1 MQRKPNIILIN
12 ADDLGYGDLGC
23 YGSTVN
29 DTPHLDR
36 MAAGGLRLT
45 DFYQASPVCSPSRA
59 AMMTGCYPPRV
70 GINKVLFPGEAIGLH
85 PDEVTIAKMLK
96 GAGYATMHIG
106 KWHCGDQPEFLPTS
120 HGFDHYYGIP
130 YSNDMGR
137 QDAKDGK
144 VWPAF
149 ENIPPLPLLL
159 DEEVIE
165 AQPDQAT
172 LTGRYTEQAIRFIR
186 AHQDGPFFLYLAHF
200 HVHLPHYAP
209 ERFMK
214 ESRNGRFG
222 GSLACM
228 DWSCGVILHELSR
241 LGIDKDT
248 LVIFTSD
255 NGARITEGGSNAP
268 LRGAKASTW
277 EGGMRVPCILYQPGT
292 IQPGVCDGLATGMD
306 FLPTFA
312 SLSGA
317 PLPQGST
324 LDGVDMAPL
333 LTGGQSNRDTFFY
346 YMKDWLCA
354 VRHGPWKLHVRHKKA
369 GTWLETEP
377 VQELYNLNDDIG
389 ETVNMYE
396 DHPDVV
402 ERLLSL
408 LAECRAELGDG
419 TTGIEGT
426 GVRPVG
432 RVENPAPLTQF
443 DPEHPYY
450 IASYDLTERG

>member
-1 MQRKPNIILIN
+1 MKQPNIILIN

-29 DTPHLDR
+29 DTPHLDK

-45 DFYQASPVCSPSRA
+45 NFYQASPVCSPSRA

-70 GINKVLFPGEAIGLH
+70 GMNKVLFPGEGIGLN
-85 PDEVTIAKMLK
+85 PSEVTIAKMLK
-96 GAGYATMHIG
+96 NAGYATMHIG
-106 KWHCGDQPEFLPTS
+106 KWHCGDQPEFLPTN

-130 YSNDMGR
+130 YSNDMGI
-137 QDAKDGK
+137 QDGK
-144 VWPAF
+144 VNPAF
-149 ENIPPLPLLL
+149 QFCTPLPLLN
-159 DEEVIE
+159 DTEVIE
-165 AQPDQAT
+165 AQPDQNS
-172 LTGRYTEQAIRFIR
+172 LTGRYTEQAVRFIR
-186 AHQDGPFFLYLAHF
+186 EHKDSSFFLYMAHF

-209 ERFMK
+209 ERFMR

-228 DWSCGVILHELSR
+228 DWSCGVILNELSK
-241 LGIDKDT
+241 LGIDSDT

-292 IQPGVCDGLATGMD
+292 IQPGVCHEMASGID

-312 SLSGA
+312 HMVGA
-317 PLPQGST
+317 KLPDDRVI
-324 LDGVDMAPL
+324 DGVDMTPL
-333 LTGGQSNRDTFFY
+333 LTGGASNRDTFFY

-354 VRHGPWKLHVRHKKA
+354 VRQGPWKLHVQRKKA
-369 GTWLETEP
+369 GTWQETEP
-377 VQELYNLNDDIG
+377 AQELYNLDHDIG
-389 ETVNMYE
+389 ETVNLYD

-402 ERLLSL
+402 ARLT
-408 LAECRAELGDG
+408 AIFKACQNDLGDG
-419 TTGIEGT
+419 AAGIAGT
-426 GVRPVG
+426 GVRAVGQVDNPV
-432 RVENPAPLTQF
+432 PLTYF
-443 DPEHPYY
+443 DPEHPYFM
-450 IASYDLTERG
+450 ASYDLTERG